1 MTDEE
6 LNGTGMVHEFL
17 GKRQRLAYQTG
28 YALSQRIIEALDVI
42 GFARQLADRPMLRR
56 GNHPCV
62 HDILIRVK
70 RGVLTVRLRNLRP

>member
-17 GKRQRLAYQTG
+17 GKRQRRAYQTG

-62 HDILIRVK
+62 HDILA
-70 RGVLTVRLRNLRP
+70 LPEFPW